1 MPGRGPAMWRMSSCC
16 GGNEALQIHI
26 EEKNMLNEQM
36 ILEALRPVVDPEIGM
51 SVVDLGMIRE
61 IMLDKE
67 GKVEIKMVLTTPFC
81 PLASMLAQQ
90 VEQAAAAVPGV
101 KEAKVSLLDEPWNPE
116 WMKR

>member
-1 MPGRGPAMWRMSSCC
+1 MGQMER
-16 GGNEALQIHI
+16 
-26 EEKNMLNEQM
+26 KMLNEQT

-81 PLASMLAQQ
+81 PLASVLTEQ

-101 KEAKVSLLDEPWNPE
+101 KEAQGTLLDEPWNPE